1 MTAAYRFKGL
11 GWFLSGVVVVLGFY
25 LVSLQVAAERKK
37 VADVTRAIATAK
49 RDIRA
54 LETEF
59 NTRANLAQLERWN
72 GEVLALT
79 SPGADQFVTD
89 EAALARLDLDHGDTG
104 VQVAS
109 VAYVVPTAPPVAAP
123 VTAEPQPTPAPA
135 PATAQPVVAPA
146 VVRVATVD
154 RAPPAAR
161 LLPARAVAIAAP
173 VAAPLTRT
181 AAPTRPV
188 RRTQAVAM
196 LDRSLLSDSTI
207 GDLVDGARAEA
218 GGLR

>member
-37 VADVTRAIATAK
+37 VADVSRAIATAK

-79 SPGADQFVTD
+79 SPGADQFVAD
-89 EAALARLDLDHGDTG
+89 EAALARLDLDHGDAG
-104 VQVAS
+104 AQVAS
-109 VAYVVPTAPPVAAP
+109 VAYVVPTAPPVAA
-123 VTAEPQPTPAPA
+123 EPQPTTASAPA

-154 RAPPAAR
+154 RAQPAAR
-161 LLPARAVAIAAP
+161 LIPARAVAS
-173 VAAPLTRT
+173 AAPLARA
-181 AAPTRPV
+181 AAPTRPA

-196 LDRSLLSDSTI
+196 LDRSLLSDATI

>member
-1 MTAAYRFKGL
+1 MTAAYRFRGL

-37 VADVTRAIATAK
+37 VADVSRAIATAQ
-49 RDIRA
+49 REIRA

-72 GEVLALT
+72 GDVLALT
-79 SPGADQFVTD
+79 SPNADQFVAD
-89 EAALARLDLDHGDTG
+89 EAALAQLDLGG
-104 VQVAS
+104 GGAQVAN
-109 VAYVVPTAPPVAAP
+109 VAYVVPAGLPAPQADAAQAAP
-123 VTAEPQPTPAPA
+123 ATALAATQAASAPTPAPA
-135 PATAQPVVAPA
+135 VMRTAEPAQ
-146 VVRVATVD
+146 
-154 RAPPAAR
+154 PAAR
-161 LLPARAVAIAAP
+161 PVVRTVLASVAP
-173 VAAPLTRT
+173 VPPRAGDTQRNP
-181 AAPTRPV
+181 

-196 LDRSLLSDSTI
+196 LDRSLLSDATI